1 MKNQVKILC
10 KLDIN
15 VIAIT
20 DRASAD
26 LLIKSLNVCAKKIIA
41 EYDALCKAA
50 KRVCAKF
57 SDEVGARQEI
67 FKTIGLYKNAADY
80 IQVAEGGCRAETCY
94 GGRCEIKDEI
104 KICICPKGFHLK
116 GIGCQETVCEMNKC
130 FGGKCDVVDGQEI
143 CTCLDGYILND
154 NTCEKIRCTRKR
166 CFGGKCE
173 LIEGEEVC
181 ECPDG
186 YVLQGDACRALKLN

>member
-116 GIGCQETVCEMNKC
+116 GIGCQE
-130 FGGKCDVVDGQEI
+130 
-143 CTCLDGYILND
+143 
-154 NTCEKIRCTRKR
+154 IRCTRKR